1 MRLPSAVQAAAE
13 KSDALAK
20 QLTEGKSQPEPGTTP
35 LPENGI
41 PAAEERDTLP
51 AGVDQTATDQHKDP
65 EGKPNDKESEET
77 YKQRYL
83 SLKGRF
89 DSEMPRLQQDNHRMQ
104 GLVADLERQVEQL
117 STVANQSTQN
127 QSGDATGPKIDK
139 EAFEEYGPEFKGL
152 IETVESLQA
161 ENSQLKTKLT
171 DLSGDITSER
181 QRQNESSYQAYMS
194 RVKAHV
200 SSLGREFDAINSD
213 QAFLNWLRQFP
224 EGESEARFA
233 KLKRA
238 EANQD
243 LEATKEI
250 FTEYLGSPP
259 KSTPQKKET
268 PNIQP
273 NPTNPGSDTNPPNPQ
288 NERVW
293 TRDSIAAFYAD
304 KRRGVFKGREEEAR
318 ALEVDIHAA
327 AGEGRVRG

>member
-1 MRLPSAVQAAAE
+1 
-13 KSDALAK
+13 
-20 QLTEGKSQPEPGTTP
+20 
-35 LPENGI
+35 
-41 PAAEERDTLP
+41 
-51 AGVDQTATDQHKDP
+51 
-65 EGKPNDKESEET
+65 
-77 YKQRYL
+77 
-83 SLKGRF
+83 
-89 DSEMPRLQQDNHRMQ
+89 
-104 GLVADLERQVEQL
+104 
-117 STVANQSTQN
+117 
-127 QSGDATGPKIDK
+127 
-139 EAFEEYGPEFKGL
+139 
-152 IETVESLQA
+152 
-161 ENSQLKTKLT
+161 
-171 DLSGDITSER
+171 
-181 QRQNESSYQAYMS
+181 
-194 RVKAHV
+194 
-200 SSLGREFDAINSD
+200 
-213 QAFLNWLRQFP
+213 LNWLRQFP